1 MKTFVPSLCIIPDT
15 CRTSTLIDFQR
26 DYVWSYDPEPSLCE
40 ASASPP
46 SRGVAVLLGCLCLM
60 SYVLVFLE
68 VYAKRLC
75 RKICASF
82 FREQAKK
89 RREYLRKK
97 EGKVFTITLS
107 GSAHRSQMGETT

>member
-1 MKTFVPSLCIIPDT
+1 MPSLCIFPDA
-15 CRTSTLIDFQR
+15 CRTWSPIDFQQE
-26 DYVWSYDPEPSLCE
+26 YVWSYDPEPSLCE

-82 FREQAKK
+82 FREQEKK
-89 RREYLRKK
+89 RRAYLRKK
-97 EGKVFTITLS
+97 EEKVFTITLS
-107 GSAHRSQMGETT
+107 GSVHRSQMGGTT

>member
-1 MKTFVPSLCIIPDT
+1 MKAFAPFLCIIPDA
-15 CRTSTLIDFQR
+15 CRTWKPIDFQR
-26 DYVWSYDPEPSLCE
+26 EYMWSYDAEPSLCE

-46 SRGVAVLLGCLCLM
+46 SRGVAVLLGFLCLM
-60 SYVLVFLE
+60 SYMLVFLE

-82 FREQAKK
+82 FREQEKK

-97 EGKVFTITLS
+97 EEKVFTITLS
-107 GSAHRSQMGETT
+107 GSARRSPMGEST